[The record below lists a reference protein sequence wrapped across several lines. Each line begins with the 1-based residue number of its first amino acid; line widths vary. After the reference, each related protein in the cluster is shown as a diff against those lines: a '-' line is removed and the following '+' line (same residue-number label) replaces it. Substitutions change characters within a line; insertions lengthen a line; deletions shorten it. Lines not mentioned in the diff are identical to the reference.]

1 MTATQAEV
9 NARASA
15 DKGPWPRVKW
25 DQADLIYVAETLQ
38 VINPLGFKDAD
49 SLASYIRSLS
59 ETELYR
65 NQGPM
70 DISTGGWTVCFFR
83 AWDTVADRYDYCAV
97 VTISAYTAH
106 RYVMSQL
113 TGRESADQD

>member
-9 NARASA
+9 NARALA

-65 NQGPM
+65 NQRPM

-83 AWDTVADRYDYCAV
+83 AWDTVADSYDFCAV

-106 RYVMSQL
+106 RYVMGQL
-113 TGRESADQD
+113 AATKLADND